1 MHILPEAPVNT
12 LKIHLTYQCTAQ
24 CAHCRFGC
32 DPSPQPVI
40 DPDLAMACVRAL
52 RARNGLNMVVLM
64 GGEPGLYPE
73 LTYGLAAACT
83 DLGLAVRVETNA
95 FWASGEEEVRQFLAP
110 LYALGASVM
119 FSLDAFHEPHVP
131 PERVERAL
139 RVSAE
144 LGGQHYLEMA
154 YLDVKRRAHPF
165 DRHSD
170 ALLTE
175 VERGLGRSPS
185 CRIYQGNVFYNGRA
199 ARSLAS
205 WVSEGRGVPTDT
217 CERVPWWMDGELDTL
232 DLLILDA
239 DGYLSKGCGIAIGRV
254 GPRPVEAILDDFD
267 ARAHPIF
274 RTLLETGPLG
284 LAHEAEAMG
293 YTLKADYAD
302 KCHLCQEARQVLR
315 PAYPEFLT
323 PARHYE

>member
-1 MHILPEAPVNT
+1 VST

-40 DPDLAMACVRAL
+40 DPELAMDCVRAL
-52 RARNGLNMVVLM
+52 RAHNDLGMVVLM
-64 GGEPGLYPE
+64 GGEPGLYPD

-83 DLGLAVRVETNA
+83 DLGLAVRIETNA
-95 FWASGEEEVRQFLAP
+95 FWASSEAEARQFLEP

-119 FSLDAFHEPHVP
+119 FSLDAFHESHVP

-154 YLDVKRRAHPF
+154 YLDVERRIHPT
-165 DRHSD
+165 DQRTD
-170 ALLTE
+170 ALLAA
-175 VERGLGRSPS
+175 VEDKLERSPC

-239 DGYLSKGCGIAIGRV
+239 DGYLSKGCGIAIGRI
-254 GPRPVEAILDDFD
+254 GPRSVEAILEDSD

-284 LAHEAEAMG
+284 LVREAEAMG
-293 YTLKADYAD
+293 YTLKTDYAD

-315 PAYPEFLT
+315 PKYPEILA
-323 PARHYE
+323 PARHYL

>member
-1 MHILPEAPVNT
+1 LPEVPLTT
-12 LKIHLTYQCTAQ
+12 LKIHLTYRCTAQ

-40 DPDLAMACVRAL
+40 DPDLALRCVRAL
-52 RARNGLNMVVLM
+52 RAHNDLGMVVLM

-73 LTYGLAAACT
+73 LTYVLAAACT
-83 DLGLAVRVETNA
+83 GLGLAVRVETNA
-95 FWASGEEEVRQFLAP
+95 FWASSEDEARQFLAP

-154 YLDVKRRAHPF
+154 YLDVERRAHPL

-170 ALLTE
+170 TLLAE
-175 VERGLGRSPS
+175 VEGRLGRSPC
-185 CRIYQGNVFYNGRA
+185 CRIYQGNVYYNGRA
-199 ARSLAS
+199 ARALAGR
-205 WVSEGRGVPTDT
+205 VSEGRGIPTET
-217 CERVPWWMDGELDTL
+217 CVRVPWWMDGELDTL

-239 DGYLSKGCGIAIGRV
+239 DGYLSKGCGIAIGRI
-254 GPRPVEAILDDFD
+254 GARPVEAILDDFD

-284 LAHEAEAMG
+284 LAREAEAMG

>member
-1 MHILPEAPVNT
+1 
-12 LKIHLTYQCTAQ
+12 
-24 CAHCRFGC
+24 
-32 DPSPQPVI
+32 
-40 DPDLAMACVRAL
+40 
-52 RARNGLNMVVLM
+52 MVVLM

-73 LTYGLAAACT
+73 LTYRLAAACT

-95 FWASGEEEVRQFLAP
+95 FWASGQAEARQFLAP

-131 PERVERAL
+131 PDRVERAL
-139 RVSAE
+139 RASVE
-144 LGGQHYLEMA
+144 LGGEHYLEMA
-154 YLDVKRRAHPF
+154 YLDVKRRTHPA
-165 DRHSD
+165 DQHTD
-170 ALLTE
+170 ALLAE
-175 VERGLGRSPS
+175 VEARLGRSPC

-199 ARSLAS
+199 ARALAGQ
-205 WVSEGRGVPTDT
+205 VSDGRGVPDGR
-217 CERVPWWMDGELDTL
+217 CERVPWWRDGELDTL

-254 GPRPVEAILDDFD
+254 GPRPMEAILDDFD

-284 LAHEAEAMG
+284 LAREAEARG
-293 YTLKADYAD
+293 YALKPDYAD
-302 KCHLCQEARQVLR
+302 KCHLCQETRQVLR
-315 PAYPEFLT
+315 PVYPEHLV

>member
-1 MHILPEAPVNT
+1 VST

-40 DPDLAMACVRAL
+40 DPDLAMRCVRAL
-52 RARNGLNMVVLM
+52 RAHNDLQMVVLM
-64 GGEPGLYPE
+64 GGEPGLFPE

-95 FWASGEEEVRQFLAP
+95 FWASGEDEARHYLAP

-131 PERVERAL
+131 PNRVERAL

-154 YLDVKRRAHPF
+154 YLDVARRVHPT

-170 ALLTE
+170 ALLAE
-175 VERGLGRSPS
+175 VEGKLGRSPC

-199 ARSLAS
+199 ARSLAG
-205 WVSEGRGVPTDT
+205 WVSEGRGVPTER

-239 DGYLSKGCGIAIGRV
+239 EGYLSKGCGIAIGRI
-254 GPRPVEAILDDFD
+254 GPRPVEAILGDFD

-284 LAHEAEAMG
+284 LAREAEALG
-293 YTLKADYAD
+293 YALKPDYAD

-315 PAYPEFLT
+315 PLYPDVLV

>member
-1 MHILPEAPVNT
+1 VST

-32 DPSPQPVI
+32 TPSPQPVI
-40 DPDLAMACVRAL
+40 DPDLAMRCVRAL
-52 RARNGLNMVVLM
+52 RAHNDLQMVVLM

-73 LTYGLAAACT
+73 LTYRLAAACT
-83 DLGLAVRVETNA
+83 KLGLAVRVETNA
-95 FWASGEEEVRQFLAP
+95 SWASGEAEARQFLAP

-119 FSLDAFHEPHVP
+119 FSLDAFHEPHIP

-154 YLDVKRRAHPF
+154 FLDVKRRTHPA
-165 DRHSD
+165 DQQTD
-170 ALLTE
+170 ALLAE
-175 VERGLGRSPS
+175 IEGRLGRSPC
-185 CRIYQGNVFYNGRA
+185 CRVYQGNVFYNGRA
-199 ARSLAS
+199 ARSLAAF
-205 WVSEGRGVPTDT
+205 VSEGRGIPAER

-239 DGYLSKGCGIAIGRV
+239 DGYLSKGCGIAIGHI
-254 GPRPVEAILDDFD
+254 GPRSVEAILNGFD
-267 ARAHPIF
+267 ARTHPIF

-284 LAHEAEAMG
+284 LAREAEALG
-293 YTLKADYAD
+293 YELKPDYAD

-315 PAYPEFLT
+315 PKYPELLV